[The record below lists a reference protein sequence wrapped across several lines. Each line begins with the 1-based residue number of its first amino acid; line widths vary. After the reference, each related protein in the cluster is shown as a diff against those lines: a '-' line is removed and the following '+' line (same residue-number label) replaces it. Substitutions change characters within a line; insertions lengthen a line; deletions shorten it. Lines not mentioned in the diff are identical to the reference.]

1 MKKWFS
7 SVYKFLLFSV
17 SFSFLLSLFFIS
29 SASALTGDADI
40 SSAWNDYVWI
50 YTDSGPI
57 RWDSNTFGQIIY
69 NGMESINGIAF
80 NVSLDWYGDYGSYT
94 SGTVEFT
101 LEANGGWAIDGGNL
115 SNILC
120 EVWTASGQ
128 NQRQIPSTMGI
139 KNSYYL
145 SSVQPRKHAVDY
157 QCNFE
162 ATNNLKPAY
171 VYIRVGNNSNNNA
184 TIIPII
190 GGYNL
195 NGGFIPSPRIR
206 NVSYHYTTSN
216 ESLDSGNIQQIER
229 NTSDL
234 INGQKEIY
242 DELQNQTTTLNNSI
256 QETTSAVENLTQ
268 ATQDAEDG
276 EQSRWEA
283 DKAEMAEREENGSD
297 DVNQLLSIF
306 NFNFS
311 NPFAPILDSF
321 TNQQCVNIPTIANWL
336 HSSSSQ
342 YCSWWP
348 ESIRNVLTPVFGLA
362 SSILLFGFVI
372 SWLRGGSSSQIP
384 TGEKGIVYKT
394 K

>member
-1 MKKWFS
+1 MKGFKCYFS
-7 SVYKFLLFSV
+7 SLGLFV
-17 SFSFLLSLFFIS
+17 LPFFIALLTCFVGTQK
-29 SASALTGDADI
+29 ASALTGDADI

-50 YTDSGPI
+50 YTDSGPV
-57 RWDSNTFGQIIY
+57 RWDSNTFGQILY
-69 NGMESINGIAF
+69 NGMDSINGIAF

-94 SGTVEFT
+94 TGTIEFT
-101 LEANGGWAIDGGNL
+101 LEANGGWAVDGGNL

-145 SSVQPRKHAVDY
+145 SSVSPRKHAVDY

-242 DELQNQTTTLNNSI
+242 DEVSEIENYLKDDSDPELSQDSLDAIADSAGWLPAGPVDSILTLPITFI
-256 QETTSAVENLTQ
+256 QGIV
-268 ATQDAEDG
+268 
-276 EQSRWEA
+276 
-283 DKAEMAEREENGSD
+283 
-297 DVNQLLSIF
+297 
-306 NFNFS
+306 
-311 NPFAPILDSF
+311 
-321 TNQQCVNIPTIANWL
+321 
-336 HSSSSQ
+336 
-342 YCSWWP
+342 
-348 ESIRNVLTPVFGLA
+348 NVLTGSDRCQALNVPLPFLNNQFIQLPCMRPILNQMGFLTIYEVVGGIISMFILWNTLKWLYEFIDKTLTFREDNSGL
-362 SSILLFGFVI
+362 
-372 SWLRGGSSSQIP
+372 WGGL
-384 TGEKGIVYKT
+384 
-394 K
+394 